1 MNRRIRP
8 GSIVVG
14 ADGSKH
20 SGRALR
26 WACEQARV
34 ERRPLVVVTTEEGSA
49 FRINADAVRTA
60 REIAPDVEVSGISAA
75 GDPRTVLVELAS
87 DAHLLVVGSHGR
99 GAVRSALLGS
109 VSAAVSRQATCPV
122 VVCRPRAEEQARQGV
137 LVAVDAGESSLP
149 VIEFAF
155 EQASLHGQPL
165 TAVHCVWDVV
175 AAVAGLRNIKLEDA
189 DLGIGDE
196 AHLALAESLAGFAE
210 KYPDVPVTQRVNHG
224 LVDDV
229 IGWRTGAWDLV
240 VVGRH
245 PIDTVSR
252 LVTGSIATAVVERA
266 QTNVAVVPVDRERV
280 TS

>member
-8 GSIVVG
+8 GSIVVA

-20 SGRALR
+20 SERALR
-26 WACEQARV
+26 WASEQARL
-34 ERRPLVVVTTEEGSA
+34 EHRSLVVVTVEEGTA
-49 FRINADAVRTA
+49 FRINADAVRTVQ
-60 REIAPDVEVSGISAA
+60 EIAPRVEVDGVCAA
-75 GDPRTVLVELAS
+75 GDPRTVLVELARE
-87 DAHLLVVGSHGR
+87 AHLLVVGSHGR

-109 VSAAVSRQATCPV
+109 VSAAVSRQAVCPV
-122 VVCRPRAEEQARQGV
+122 VVCRPRAEGQEGRGV
-137 LVAVDAGESSLP
+137 LVAVDASESSLP

-155 EQASLHGQPL
+155 EHASVHGQPL

-175 AAVAGLRNIKLEDA
+175 AAVAGLRNVRIDGD

-196 AHLALAESLAGFAE
+196 AHLALAESLAGFCD
-210 KYPDVPVTQRVNHG
+210 KYPDVSVTQRVNHG

-245 PIDTVSR
+245 PVDTVSR
-252 LVTGSIATAVVERA
+252 LVTGSIATAVLERA

-280 TS
+280 SS